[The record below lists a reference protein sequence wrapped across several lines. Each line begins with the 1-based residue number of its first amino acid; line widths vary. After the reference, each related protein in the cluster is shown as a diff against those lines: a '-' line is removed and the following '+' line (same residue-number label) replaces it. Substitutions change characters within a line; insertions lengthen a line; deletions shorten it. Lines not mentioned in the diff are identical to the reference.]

1 MEVQR
6 LERISFKLS
15 LKLLGYFWV
24 DVFCLLLGNLLYW
37 NIYKYIPFHPII
49 LYSFGIITSGIGV
62 FYIIKILSGHK
73 KRCNTYIRLY
83 NLFSEKVEN
92 NERIPT
98 YHLYVLRQTL
108 CGSVVVKQLCK
119 DFNIT
124 L

>member
-1 MEVQR
+1 
-6 LERISFKLS
+6 LEKISFKLNI
-15 LKLLGYFWV
+15 KLLGYFWV
-24 DVFCLLLGNLLYW
+24 AVVALLVGNTVYW
-37 NIYKYIPFHPII
+37 NIYKYIPLPSII

-83 NLFSEKVEN
+83 NLFSEKVKN

-98 YHLYVLRQTL
+98 YHLYVLRHTL